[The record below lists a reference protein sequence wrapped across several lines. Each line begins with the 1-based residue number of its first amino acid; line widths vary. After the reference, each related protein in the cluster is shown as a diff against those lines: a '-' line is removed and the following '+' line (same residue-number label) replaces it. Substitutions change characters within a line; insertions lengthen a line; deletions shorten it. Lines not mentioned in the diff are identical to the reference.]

1 MKSLISA
8 ELARYR
14 AKHTDLLP
22 GDLARHM
29 KAFCSGLWTAF
40 RSLSALHVTESVAYN
55 KKASADPDHWS
66 PRRAARPPPRAA
78 DADGAR
84 RFELNTANVML
95 FDNLCL
101 DSFPEVLPGR
111 LFTTRMPRNI
121 KADPSSAERFA
132 EWIRPETGVIKALI
146 EI

>member
-40 RSLSALHVTESVAYN
+40 RSLSATFCLAMTLAVA
-55 KKASADPDHWS
+55 
-66 PRRAARPPPRAA
+66 
-78 DADGAR
+78 
-84 RFELNTANVML
+84 V
-95 FDNLCL
+95 
-101 DSFPEVLPGR
+101 
-111 LFTTRMPRNI
+111 
-121 KADPSSAERFA
+121 AER
-132 EWIRPETGVIKALI
+132 RGR
-146 EI
+146 